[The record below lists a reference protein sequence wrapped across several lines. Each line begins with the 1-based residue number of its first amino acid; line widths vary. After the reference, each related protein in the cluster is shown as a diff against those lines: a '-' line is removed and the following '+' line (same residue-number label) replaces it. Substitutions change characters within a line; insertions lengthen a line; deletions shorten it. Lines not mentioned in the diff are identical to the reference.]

1 MSTADIAVEHY
12 PCPYCGAPA
21 GERCRVASGV
31 TKGRLA
37 GWPHTARVRGVDLA
51 WVEGY
56 AWGRRDALDLIDLH
70 GPDKA
75 VKSWLS

>member
-1 MSTADIAVEHY
+1 MTTNDIAVKHY
-12 PCPYCGAPA
+12 ACSYCGARA
-21 GERCRVASGV
+21 GERCRFTSGV

-37 GWPHTARVRGVDLA
+37 GRPHTARVRGVNRA
-51 WVEGY
+51 WVEGFIQ
-56 AWGRRDALDLIDLH
+56 GRRDALDLIDLH